1 MTVLVVGTGNPGK
14 LREIQAYFTDKASN
28 WALELKPADFD
39 VDEIGTTFLENA
51 ALKASETAIAT
62 GQWAIADDSGLSVDA
77 LDGAPGIFSARYGT
91 DDADRIDRLL
101 RELGETN
108 NRVAQFVC
116 AIAVANPDGK
126 IVILEEGICPG
137 EILLAPQGT
146 EGFGYDPVFY
156 VPEQS
161 MTFAEMTDDVKHH
174 VSHRGRAFEV
184 VMPKLTALGLKLR
197 GDVL

>member
-14 LREIQAYFTDKASN
+14 LREIQAYFGDKESD

-39 VDEIGTTFLENA
+39 VDETGTTFLENA

-77 LDGAPGIFSARYGT
+77 LGGAPGIFSARYGT
-91 DDADRIDRLL
+91 DDADRISRLL
-101 RELGETN
+101 RELGETS
-108 NRVAQFVC
+108 NRAAQFIC
-116 AIAVANPDGK
+116 AIAIANPDGK
-126 IVILEEGICPG
+126 IVILEEGICRG

-156 VPEQS
+156 VPEQA
-161 MTFAEMTDDVKHH
+161 MTFAEMTDEVKHH

-184 VMPKLTALGLKLR
+184 VMPKLTALGLELR
-197 GDVL
+197 CGL

>member
-14 LREIQAYFTDKASN
+14 LREIQAYFTDEASN

-39 VDEIGTTFLENA
+39 VDETGTTFLENA

-101 RELGETN
+101 RELGEAN